1 MVITLLITTFIV
13 AFAVA
18 SLVVFIFNKPI
29 DSILRQV
36 LPDELSPAWA
46 KYLCFAIY
54 VVGIGGG
61 VRVWA
66 LEKYMITQ
74 EPYKAIVPL
83 TPERW
88 LLELYAPS
96 SAKHRGTLMS

>member
-18 SLVVFIFNKPI
+18 SLVVFLFTKPI

-36 LPDELSPAWA
+36 LPAELSPAWA
-46 KYLCFAIY
+46 KYLRFAIY

-61 VRVWA
+61 PGVGTGEVYDR
-66 LEKYMITQ
+66 
-74 EPYKAIVPL
+74 PG
-83 TPERW
+83 
-88 LLELYAPS
+88 APQRYR
-96 SAKHRGTLMS
+96 SAHA